1 MTFAVDWAL
10 KANDLYICLA
20 QLKIVDVEHFDRN
33 RNMEYR
39 TPPWCHS
46 KDTYVMSSI
55 NGYSPSV
62 SCGVVLLI
70 YMYAI
75 LSN

>member
-20 QLKIVDVEHFDRN
+20 QLKIVDGEHFDRN

-39 TPPWCHS
+39 TPP
-46 KDTYVMSSI
+46 
-55 NGYSPSV
+55 
-62 SCGVVLLI
+62 
-70 YMYAI
+70 
-75 LSN
+75 